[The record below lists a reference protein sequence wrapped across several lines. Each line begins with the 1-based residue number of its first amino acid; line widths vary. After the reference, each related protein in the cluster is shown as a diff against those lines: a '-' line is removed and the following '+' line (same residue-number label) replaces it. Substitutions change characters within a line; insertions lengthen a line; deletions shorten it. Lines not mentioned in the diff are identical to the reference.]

1 MGDGGQAMPRCWRDD
16 QDESLLWAGEVGV
29 ALSGH
34 LKVPLYAATLMGHA
48 APPSPAPT
56 GLFFIK
62 LCPCVNSREADQNN
76 NFMQSNITI
85 NEQIQSLHA
94 CRHLWTL
101 SLEDF

>member
-1 MGDGGQAMPRCWRDD
+1 MRLVVGTTAKWVVAVRQCPAGDAMS
-16 QDESLLWAGEVGV
+16 QDESLLWAGEASV

-76 NFMQSNITI
+76 NFM
-85 NEQIQSLHA
+85 
-94 CRHLWTL
+94 
-101 SLEDF
+101 